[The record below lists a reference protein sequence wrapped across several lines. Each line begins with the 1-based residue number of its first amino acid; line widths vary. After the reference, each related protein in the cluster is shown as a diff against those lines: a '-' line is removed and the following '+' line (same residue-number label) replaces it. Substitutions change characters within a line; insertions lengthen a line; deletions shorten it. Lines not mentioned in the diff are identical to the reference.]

1 MTLLRHRESAMSEVN
16 AAHLKKDKKRKNY
29 KI

>member
-16 AAHLKKDKKRKNY
+16 AAHLKKDKKRNSH